1 MTDCTVTGLTA
12 PLQDYLL
19 SAVGKDPILGLFTN
33 NQNGADGAAL
43 AWMLVLLT
51 IRVAL
56 PR

>member
-1 MTDCTVTGLTA
+1 MWLVDL
-12 PLQDYLL
+12 LQQLLYLL
-19 SAVGKDPILGLFTN
+19 SAVGKDPILGLFSN